1 MAVKGAVLGDIA
13 GSQFEFNK
21 PAHVDWEHC
30 DLFSAYCSYTDDTVM
45 TLAVKKA
52 LMRGDDL
59 VSVMQRLGRKYPDA
73 GYGGSFYR
81 WLRSRDPRPYN
92 SWGNGSAM
100 RVSFVGEHYD
110 DFSEVV
116 RMAEKTA
123 EVTHNHPEGIKGA
136 IVTASCIWMARHG
149 KSKQEIYDYV
159 LQEYPPSRYQFTIEQ
174 DIAYLEKHYSWDVSC
189 MTSVPLAMR
198 CFYESDSFES
208 FMRNIFRLNCDSD
221 TFGAI
226 AGGVAEEYYHGF
238 GFDPDPILRRYLTN
252 YLYTILMDEE

>member
-21 PAHVDWEHC
+21 PAHLDWKHC
-30 DLFSAYCSYTDDTVM
+30 DLFSLRCSFTDDTVM

-52 LMRGDDL
+52 LQGDGDF
-59 VSVMQRLGRKYPDA
+59 VAAMQKLGHRYPDA
-73 GYGGSFYR
+73 GYGGSFHR
-81 WLRSRDPRPYN
+81 WLRSRHPQPYG

-110 DFSEVV
+110 DFGDVV
-116 RMAEKTA
+116 RLAEA
-123 EVTHNHPEGIKGA
+123 SAAVTHNHPEGIKGA
-136 IVTASCIWMARHG
+136 VVTAVCIWMARMG

-159 LQEYPPSRYQFTIEQ
+159 LQEYPPDKYRFTIEQ
-174 DIAYLEKHYSWDVSC
+174 DISWLEKHYSWDVSC
-189 MTSVPLAMR
+189 MTSVPLAIR
-198 CFYESDSFES
+198 CFYESDSFEN

-226 AGGVAEEYYHGF
+226 AGGVAEEFYHGF
-238 GFDPDPILRRYLTN
+238 GFDPDPVLRRYLSN
-252 YLYTILMDEE
+252 YLYTILMNE